1 MTRRSKIMT
10 AGCSAEPMDERTV
23 GAIAARALMD
33 FALSK
38 GCSLAV
44 LTARSGI
51 KVNELRDAEN
61 RIPFASYVALMRA
74 GKELCNDPAFAL
86 HFGES
91 AEGAEATFTCMM
103 GLFSPT
109 IAESLAHD
117 DDLSNDRLRM
127 IRNGDEVWFVETRND
142 DFPEGAES
150 RYARTVCAARLLFPG
165 AEYVKGVHFT
175 HTEPPYRSEYDRIFR
190 MPIVFGSDSNAMV
203 IDAAWLDQIS
213 RPPSQHVF
221 EIVKSRAETLRRR
234 VESANSTRGRVEAL
248 LTNLLHTGDVSI
260 DAVAGKLGMGRHT
273 LFRKLRAEGVTFKQ
287 VLNELRHKLATRY
300 VCESKLAVNETAYLL
315 GFSDPAAFSR
325 AYKRWTGHSPRRL
338 KSPFDQGGES

>member
-1 MTRRSKIMT
+1 
-10 AGCSAEPMDERTV
+10 MDDRTV

-51 KVNELRDAEN
+51 EVNELRDGEN
-61 RIPFASYVALMRA
+61 RIPFARYVALMRA

-91 AEGAEATFTCMM
+91 AEGAEATFACMM
-103 GLFSPT
+103 GIFSPT

-117 DDLSNDRLRM
+117 DDLSNGSLRM
-127 IRNGDEVWFVETRND
+127 TRNGDEVWFADTRND

-150 RYARTVCAARLLFPG
+150 SYARTVCAARLLFPG
-165 AEYVKGVHFT
+165 AELVKAVHFT
-175 HTEPPYRSEYDRIFR
+175 HAEPPYRAEYDRIFR
-190 MPIVFGSDSNAMV
+190 MPIVFGSDSNVMV
-203 IDAAWLDQIS
+203 TDAAWLDQ
-213 RPPSQHVF
+213 RLQAPSLQVF
-221 EIVKSRAETLRRR
+221 EIVKARADRLRQR

-248 LTNLLHTGDVSI
+248 LTNCLHTADVSI

-273 LFRKLRAEGVTFKQ
+273 LFRKLRAESVTFKQ
-287 VLNELRHKLATRY
+287 VLNELRQKLATQYLSER
-300 VCESKLAVNETAYLL
+300 KLAVNETAYLL

-325 AYKRWTGHSPRRL
+325 AYKRWTGHSPRRV
-338 KSPFDQGGES
+338 K

>member
-1 MTRRSKIMT
+1 
-10 AGCSAEPMDERTV
+10 MDERTV
-23 GAIAARALMD
+23 EVAAARALMD

-61 RIPFASYVALMRA
+61 RIPFARYVALMRA
-74 GKELCNDPAFAL
+74 GKEFCNDPAFAL

-91 AEGAEATFTCMM
+91 AEGSEATFACMM

-127 IRNGDEVWFVETRND
+127 TRNGDEVWFIDTRDD
-142 DFPEGAES
+142 DFPEGTES
-150 RYARTVCAARLLFPG
+150 SYARTVCVSRLLFSG
-165 AEYVKGVHFT
+165 AEYVKAVHFT
-175 HTEPPYRSEYDRIFR
+175 HAEPPYRAEYDRIFR
-190 MPIVFGSDSNAMV
+190 MPIVFGSDCNAMV
-203 IDAAWLDQIS
+203 TDAAWLDQIP
-213 RPPSQHVF
+213 RKPSQHAF
-221 EIVKSRAETLRRR
+221 EIIKARAETLRGRLA
-234 VESANSTRGRVEAL
+234 SANSTRGRVEAL
-248 LTNLLHTGDVSI
+248 LTNPLHTADVSI
-260 DAVAGKLGMGRHT
+260 DVVAGKLGMGRHT

-287 VLNELRHKLATRY
+287 VLNELRHKLAAQYLSER
-300 VCESKLAVNETAYLL
+300 KLAVNETAYLL

-325 AYKRWTGHSPRRL
+325 AYKRWTGHSPRRV
-338 KSPFDQGGES
+338 K